1 MVVGTGINNPDWK
14 EGQLAPD
21 GSHPTVFSGCLFI
34 LYLTAIFEPYLHYNQ
49 NIYRKLILY
58 TINYHGKHIT
68 YCLERYL
75 SAGYEFGKSALQD
88 IVETI
93 RAEFQV

>member
-1 MVVGTGINNPDWK
+1 MVGTGTNNPDWK
-14 EGQLAPD
+14 EGQLIPN
-21 GSHPTVFSGCLFI
+21 GSHLEVFSGCLFI
-34 LYLTAIFEPYLHYNQ
+34 LFTAIFEPYLHYNQ

-58 TINYHGKHIT
+58 TVNHHGKHIT

-75 SAGYEFGKSALQD
+75 SAGYVFGKSALQD

-93 RAEFQV
+93 RVEFQV